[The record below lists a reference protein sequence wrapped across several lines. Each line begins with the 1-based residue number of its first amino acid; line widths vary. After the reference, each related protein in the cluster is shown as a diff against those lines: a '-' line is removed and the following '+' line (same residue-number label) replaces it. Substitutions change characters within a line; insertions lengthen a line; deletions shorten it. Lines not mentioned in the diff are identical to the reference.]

1 MTPSH
6 VIAVLQLATAQDAGV
21 PLPSS
26 GPELGMV
33 ARVFVYASITALAT
47 GLGALPFLL
56 VRKITSIVVASSNA
70 VACGLML
77 GASFGL
83 LAEGTQHGS
92 WQVFVG
98 ANAGVLFIFATSKW
112 LEGHKVQF
120 GSVQGLGAR
129 RMLLIVIVMAVHSF
143 AEGVAVGAAFAGSI
157 ALATFVTAAIA
168 VHNIPEGLAISAV
181 LRPRGA
187 SVAACAGWSIVSS
200 LPQPLMAVPSF
211 LFVEAFRPSLPY
223 ALGFAAGAMV
233 LMVLLELL
241 PEAYE
246 QGRRAPVGILLSLS
260 LIGMLLLQRYL

>member
-1 MTPSH
+1 MVSCQL
-6 VIAVLQLATAQDAGV
+6 ISVLYATLAQDGGGS
-21 PLPSS
+21 LPSS
-26 GPELGMV
+26 GPDMGMV

-47 GLGALPFLL
+47 GLGAVPFLL
-56 VRKITSIVVASSNA
+56 VRRITSNVVAYSNA
-70 VACGLML
+70 VASGLML

-98 ANAGVLFIFATSKW
+98 ANAGVLFILATSKW
-112 LEGHKVQF
+112 LEGHELQF
-120 GSVQGLGAR
+120 GTMRGLGAR

-143 AEGVAVGAAFAGSI
+143 AEGVAVGASFAGSI

-181 LRPRGA
+181 LRPRGV

-211 LFVEAFRPSLPY
+211 LFVEAFRPALPY

-246 QGRRAPVGILLSLS
+246 HGRRAPVGMLLSLS
-260 LIGMLLLQRYL
+260 LIGMLLLQQYL